1 MELCVVHTYNH
12 QQIVRLLENRSK
24 DCLVANKEVLEC
36 KVSALSRGLRR
47 ALEICRLSYDIYRQN
62 ANKNNKKKKLLE
74 KRRLS
79 RKTVEIMVDRV
90 NSYPCPKWT
99 IRDAEQTIK
108 QFNSSI
114 EVTAI

>member
-1 MELCVVHTYNH
+1 CFGNLSFAVRYLSSKCKQE
-12 QQIVRLLENRSK
+12 QQK
-24 DCLVANKEVLEC
+24 KEVIG
-36 KVSALSRGLRR
+36 KTS
-47 ALEICRLSYDIYRQN
+47 
-62 ANKNNKKKKLLE
+62 
-74 KRRLS
+74 RLS

-114 EVTAI
+114 EVTAISNIFFLS